1 MQKISSVLRAHCIKN
16 KHVVVR
22 GVQGWVLGCVL
33 AHSGQLPG
41 GLASQATAG
50 GGGLSGFWALGLGL
64 LWHSWLLVE
73 PCRCS
78 PLWFLH
84 YGC

>member
-33 AHSGQLPG
+33 AHSQWL
-41 GLASQATAG
+41 LAPE
-50 GGGLSGFWALGLGL
+50 LCRALG
-64 LWHSWLLVE
+64 SWSALA
-73 PCRCS
+73 
-78 PLWFLH
+78 
-84 YGC
+84 